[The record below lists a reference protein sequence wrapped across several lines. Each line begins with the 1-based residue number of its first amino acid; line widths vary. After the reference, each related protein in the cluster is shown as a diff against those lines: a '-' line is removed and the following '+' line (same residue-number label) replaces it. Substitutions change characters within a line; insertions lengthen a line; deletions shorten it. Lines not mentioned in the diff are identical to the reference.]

1 MTMVLSEDPRRLKH
15 QFDLETIEAHVRGYA
30 DAQSKAPLSIDWV
43 ELNRAIAEIEGTG
56 EGGVRLWI
64 AGNGGSAA
72 IADRLC
78 RLERRPR

>member
-1 MTMVLSEDPRRLKH
+1 MTMILPEDPRRLNH

-30 DAQSKAPLSIDWV
+30 DALSKALLSIDWV
-43 ELNRAIAEIEGTG
+43 QLNRAIAEIEGACERG
-56 EGGVRLWI
+56 ARLWI
-64 AGNGGSAA
+64 AGNRGSAA